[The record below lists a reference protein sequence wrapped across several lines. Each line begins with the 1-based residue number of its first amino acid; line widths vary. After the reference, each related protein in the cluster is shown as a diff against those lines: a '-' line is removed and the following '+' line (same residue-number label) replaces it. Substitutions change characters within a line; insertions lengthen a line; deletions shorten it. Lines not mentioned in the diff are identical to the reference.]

1 LSRASQDDS
10 IPRLSEGILM
20 EDGTFEKVGQS
31 EERMYGPK
39 GVLVCGY
46 PPSEHKFFMLFMD
59 KAGFND
65 RPVIFVRTEDA
76 SKSLKALL
84 SLPTA
89 WGAEEPSSL
98 ARALIMSGFTKNELH
113 KIMSAYRWAELPH
126 QLWATMTPVSENW
139 TVGQLLEELQKE
151 EEALKRP

>member
-1 LSRASQDDS
+1 
-10 IPRLSEGILM
+10 M